1 MHRPTSTIA
10 EVVKSIHLSKIE
22 EDFTKESLSRPA
34 SAVNRPVNRGS
45 LNGVEFARR
54 FGRLDADSHKRQN
67 PARTKTKSAD
77 RQRFDRHM
85 QAYIQQR
92 DLQTPLQRAQAS
104 FKAVSAGA
112 ALQHPTKP
120 ELTPVQSWSVL
131 PDETLWA
138 SQIVHV
144 VFEDNPY
151 VRRTASVAKRQRTM
165 DPKDLTGEAEAEA
178 PEEHSTQLA
187 RSVIRTPHD
196 AVSSAAGLMG
206 ALLAPSQADAEAA
219 EDSAATAQAQLEA
232 AAEEAQRTAPADA
245 PVQVST
251 DGAADEVHCRFVRQ
265 YNMSLQAYPHPH
277 GSAEEDE
284 AAAAAIAAGQPP
296 KPVDTQV
303 VLVWDHENGVVR
315 LLPLAARV
323 QAAELYSKSPP
334 EDVLLRRRT
343 LKAAEQQ
350 EEDDAIAGV
359 MTDSLAE
366 YRHQRAK
373 AALAAATAR
382 HEQHMEEAKRRMQ
395 ALQERSRATNSAK
408 ASQPDDIGDLFAAE
422 DED

>member
-1 MHRPTSTIA
+1 MAVFILSCA
-10 EVVKSIHLSKIE
+10 EVVKSVQLSQIE
-22 EDFTKESLSRPA
+22 EAFTKESLSRPA
-34 SAVNRPVNRGS
+34 TAVNRPLARGS

-77 RQRFDRHM
+77 RERFDRHM
-85 QAYIQQR
+85 QAYSAQRGVETPQQR
-92 DLQTPLQRAQAS
+92 AVAS
-104 FKAVSAGA
+104 FEAVSASA
-112 ALQHPTKP
+112 ELRHPTKP

-131 PDETLWA
+131 PDETMWA

-151 VRRTASVAKRQRTM
+151 VRRTASVAKAPRTL
-165 DPKDLTGEAEAEA
+165 DPKDLTGESQTD
-178 PEEHSTQLA
+178 PQDEHSLQLA
-187 RSVIRTPHD
+187 RSIIRTPSD
-196 AVSSAAGLMG
+196 AASSAAGLMG
-206 ALLAPSQADAEAA
+206 ALLAPSAADAAAA
-219 EDSAATAQAQLEA
+219 EADASARQTQLEA
-232 AAEEAQRTAPADA
+232 ASEKAQRSAPADT

-251 DGAADEVHCRFVRQ
+251 GGAQDEVHCQFVRQ
-265 YNMSLQAYPHPH
+265 YNLSLQAYPHPH
-277 GSAEEDE
+277 GSTEED
-284 AAAAAIAAGQPP
+284 AAAAAAVAAGQPP

-303 VLVWDHENGVVR
+303 VLVWDHEAGVVR
-315 LLPLAARV
+315 MLPLAARV
-323 QAAELYSKSPP
+323 QAAELHTKTPP
-334 EDVLLRRRT
+334 DDVLLRRRT
-343 LKAAEQQ
+343 LKASEQQ

-382 HEQHMEEAKRRMQ
+382 HEQHMEAAKQRIQ
-395 ALQERSRATNSAK
+395 ALQERNSSSTAAK
-408 ASQPDDIGDLFAAE
+408 VAPADDVGDLFAAE